1 LWITN
6 IRYKLNLRFGT
17 ILETMNLKEILYLL
31 ERETPNNMDLGNKVR
46 SLVWEMK
53 KAQSQEIADEQLPGQ
68 LDMFEN
74 QEL

>member
-1 LWITN
+1 
-6 IRYKLNLRFGT
+6 
-17 ILETMNLKEILYLL
+17 MNLKEILYLL